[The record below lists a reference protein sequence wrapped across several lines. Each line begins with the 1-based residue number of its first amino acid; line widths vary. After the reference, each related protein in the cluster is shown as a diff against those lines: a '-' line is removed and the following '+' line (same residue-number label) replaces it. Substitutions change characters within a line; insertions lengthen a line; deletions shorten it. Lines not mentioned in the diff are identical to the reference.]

1 MFKVLIAEDEP
12 PIMRMIKS
20 TLESVDSDFKVTECC
35 INGKNA
41 VEKLKN
47 EDFDIVITDIKMP
60 IMTGIELAGWIYQ
73 NKPDTK
79 VIIVSGYSDF
89 EYARKALEYKVFD
102 YLLKPISKDKVSELT
117 QRIKS
122 EIADKNKMFDENNT
136 IVILACAGAYLLY
149 GSEVLLAG
157 ERFWNNSGIDTFMD
171 NLLTTSEEYIFF
183 NSNMLSERLM
193 VITAET
199 EDRQEELIHKI
210 YDEFSTK
217 NLPMTIVYQK
227 GVLFKDTGKYFS
239 KLREQLIKHLIL
251 NKSQLLCCNSLSDSY
266 EDISQP
272 YSKADVDSIA
282 FAIKNRNNDELKNKL
297 TAVMNNMMS
306 SDCTQEEINGFLN
319 IILDTYTL
327 NYPNH
332 MKRKNTSVKKEFVN
346 ALASFVSYDAFIEDI
361 ISILATLRNDKRD
374 PDRYEQLAN
383 EVEEYLINNYNKN
396 ITSDVLSKEF
406 GFVPSYISRLFKRQK
421 GVSPNEYVTK
431 YRIEKAKK
439 LIEENNDLRIK
450 DIADAVGF
458 KNHTISQKHSN
469 VKPVFGRPNIR
480 HKINK
485 LY

>member
-122 EIADKNKMFDENNT
+122 EIADKNKMFEENNT

-149 GSEVLLAG
+149 GSEVLLPG
-157 ERFWNNSGIDTFMD
+157 ERFWSDSGIDAFMD

-183 NSNMLSERLM
+183 NTNMLAERLM

-199 EDRQEELIHKI
+199 EERQEELIHKI

-272 YSKADVDSIA
+272 YSKADVDSIV

-297 TAVMNNMMS
+297 IAVMNNMMS

-346 ALASFVSYDAFIEDI
+346 ALASFVSYDAFIADI

-458 KNHTISQKHSN
+458 KESYYFSKTFKRETGMWPTEYSARDK
-469 VKPVFGRPNIR
+469 
-480 HKINK
+480 
-485 LY
+485 

>member
-1 MFKVLIAEDEP
+1 
-12 PIMRMIKS
+12 
-20 TLESVDSDFKVTECC
+20 
-35 INGKNA
+35 
-41 VEKLKN
+41 
-47 EDFDIVITDIKMP
+47 
-60 IMTGIELAGWIYQ
+60 
-73 NKPDTK
+73 
-79 VIIVSGYSDF
+79 
-89 EYARKALEYKVFD
+89 
-102 YLLKPISKDKVSELT
+102 
-117 QRIKS
+117 
-122 EIADKNKMFDENNT
+122 
-136 IVILACAGAYLLY
+136 
-149 GSEVLLAG
+149 
-157 ERFWNNSGIDTFMD
+157 MD

-346 ALASFVSYDAFIEDI
+346 ALASYVSYDAFIDDI

-458 KNHTISQKHSN
+458 KESYYFSKTFKRETGMWPTEYSARDK
-469 VKPVFGRPNIR
+469 
-480 HKINK
+480 
-485 LY
+485 

>member
-20 TLESVDSDFKVTECC
+20 TLESVDSDFCVKECC
-35 INGKNA
+35 INGKSA

-102 YLLKPISKDKVSELT
+102 
-117 QRIKS
+117 
-122 EIADKNKMFDENNT
+122 
-136 IVILACAGAYLLY
+136 
-149 GSEVLLAG
+149 
-157 ERFWNNSGIDTFMD
+157 
-171 NLLTTSEEYIFF
+171 
-183 NSNMLSERLM
+183 
-193 VITAET
+193 
-199 EDRQEELIHKI
+199 
-210 YDEFSTK
+210 
-217 NLPMTIVYQK
+217 
-227 GVLFKDTGKYFS
+227 
-239 KLREQLIKHLIL
+239 
-251 NKSQLLCCNSLSDSY
+251 
-266 EDISQP
+266 
-272 YSKADVDSIA
+272 
-282 FAIKNRNNDELKNKL
+282 
-297 TAVMNNMMS
+297 
-306 SDCTQEEINGFLN
+306 DCTQEEINGLLN

-346 ALASFVSYDAFIEDI
+346 ALASFVSYDAFIDDI

-439 LIEENNDLRIK
+439 LIEENKDLRIK
-450 DIADAVGF
+450 DIADAVGLKEAYYFSKTF
-458 KNHTISQKHSN
+458 KRETGMWPTEYSARDK
-469 VKPVFGRPNIR
+469 
-480 HKINK
+480 
-485 LY
+485 

>member
-149 GSEVLLAG
+149 GSEVLLPG
-157 ERFWNNSGIDTFMD
+157 ERFWTDSGIDTFMD

-199 EDRQEELIHKI
+199 EERQEALIHKI

-272 YSKADVDSIA
+272 YSKAD

-346 ALASFVSYDAFIEDI
+346 ALASFVSYDAFIDDI

-458 KNHTISQKHSN
+458 KESYYFSKTFKRETGMWPTEYSARDK
-469 VKPVFGRPNIR
+469 
-480 HKINK
+480 
-485 LY
+485 

>member
-149 GSEVLLAG
+149 GSEGLLAG
-157 ERFWNNSGIDTFMD
+157 ERFWNDSGIDTFMD

-439 LIEENNDLRIK
+439 LIEENNDLYQYLKSARF
-450 DIADAVGF
+450 AG
-458 KNHTISQKHSN
+458 KNMYGI
-469 VKPVFGRPNIR
+469 
-480 HKINK
+480 
-485 LY
+485 LM

>member
-1 MFKVLIAEDEP
+1 MFA
-12 PIMRMIKS
+12 
-20 TLESVDSDFKVTECC
+20 
-35 INGKNA
+35 
-41 VEKLKN
+41 
-47 EDFDIVITDIKMP
+47 
-60 IMTGIELAGWIYQ
+60 
-73 NKPDTK
+73 
-79 VIIVSGYSDF
+79 
-89 EYARKALEYKVFD
+89 
-102 YLLKPISKDKVSELT
+102 
-117 QRIKS
+117 
-122 EIADKNKMFDENNT
+122 ENNT

-149 GSEVLLAG
+149 GSEVLLPG
-157 ERFWNNSGIDTFMD
+157 ERFWTDSGIDTFMD

-199 EDRQEELIHKI
+199 EERQEELIHKI

-272 YSKADVDSIA
+272 YSKADVDSIV

-346 ALASFVSYDAFIEDI
+346 ALASFVSYDAFIDDI

-458 KNHTISQKHSN
+458 KESYYFSKTFKRETSMWPTEYSARDK
-469 VKPVFGRPNIR
+469 
-480 HKINK
+480 
-485 LY
+485 

>member
-1 MFKVLIAEDEP
+1 MLWGSKNMFKVLIAEDEP

-20 TLESVDSDFKVTECC
+20 TLESVDSDFKITECC

-149 GSEVLLAG
+149 GSEVLLPG
-157 ERFWNNSGIDTFMD
+157 ERFWTDSGIDTFMD

-199 EDRQEELIHKI
+199 EERQEALIHKI

-272 YSKADVDSIA
+272 YSKADVDSIV

-346 ALASFVSYDAFIEDI
+346 ALASFVSYDAFIDDI

-396 ITSDVLSKEF
+396 ITSVF
-406 GFVPSYISRLFKRQK
+406 YQK
-421 GVSPNEYVTK
+421 NSDL
-431 YRIEKAKK
+431 YRVI
-439 LIEENNDLRIK
+439 
-450 DIADAVGF
+450 
-458 KNHTISQKHSN
+458 
-469 VKPVFGRPNIR
+469 
-480 HKINK
+480 
-485 LY
+485 

>member
-157 ERFWNNSGIDTFMD
+157 ERFWNDSGIDTFMD

-332 MKRKNTSVKKEFVN
+332 MKRKNTSVKKEF
-346 ALASFVSYDAFIEDI
+346 
-361 ISILATLRNDKRD
+361 
-374 PDRYEQLAN
+374 
-383 EVEEYLINNYNKN
+383 
-396 ITSDVLSKEF
+396 

-458 KNHTISQKHSN
+458 KESYYFSKTFKRETGIWPTEYSAQDK
-469 VKPVFGRPNIR
+469 
-480 HKINK
+480 
-485 LY
+485 

>member
-149 GSEVLLAG
+149 GSEVLLPG
-157 ERFWNNSGIDTFMD
+157 ERFWSDSGIDAFMD

-199 EDRQEELIHKI
+199 EERQEELIHKI

-272 YSKADVDSIA
+272 YSKADVDSIV

-297 TAVMNNMMS
+297 IAVMNNMMS

-319 IILDTYTL
+319 RQARCSAHF
-327 NYPNH
+327 P
-332 MKRKNTSVKKEFVN
+332 E
-346 ALASFVSYDAFIEDI
+346 AGCAF
-361 ISILATLRNDKRD
+361 SQRSHPPACH
-374 PDRYEQLAN
+374 
-383 EVEEYLINNYNKN
+383 
-396 ITSDVLSKEF
+396 
-406 GFVPSYISRLFKRQK
+406 SRLRASEAHCSCSSRWRPFGWPSACRQAERDTR
-421 GVSPNEYVTK
+421 P
-431 YRIEKAKK
+431 
-439 LIEENNDLRIK
+439 LRT
-450 DIADAVGF
+450 GWRC
-458 KNHTISQKHSN
+458 S
-469 VKPVFGRPNIR
+469 GRSR
-480 HKINK
+480 HWP
-485 LY
+485 

>member
-122 EIADKNKMFDENNT
+122 EIADKNKMFEENNT

-149 GSEVLLAG
+149 GSEVLLPG
-157 ERFWNNSGIDTFMD
+157 ERFWSDSGIDAFMD

-199 EDRQEELIHKI
+199 EERQEELIHKI

-272 YSKADVDSIA
+272 YSKADVDSIV

-297 TAVMNNMMS
+297 IAVMNNMMS

-346 ALASFVSYDAFIEDI
+346 ALASFVSYDAFIADI
-361 ISILATLRNDKRD
+361 ITLRNDKRD

-458 KNHTISQKHSN
+458 KESYYFSKTFKRETGMWPTEYSARDK
-469 VKPVFGRPNIR
+469 
-480 HKINK
+480 
-485 LY
+485 

>member
-122 EIADKNKMFDENNT
+122 EIADKNKMFEENNT

-149 GSEVLLAG
+149 GSEVLLPG
-157 ERFWNNSGIDTFMD
+157 ERFWSDSGIDAFMD

-199 EDRQEELIHKI
+199 EERQEELIHKI

-272 YSKADVDSIA
+272 YSKADVDSIV

-297 TAVMNNMMS
+297 IAVMNNMMS

-332 MKRKNTSVKKEFVN
+332 MKRKNTSVKK
-346 ALASFVSYDAFIEDI
+346 EDI

-458 KNHTISQKHSN
+458 KESYYFSKTFKRETGIWPTEYSARDK
-469 VKPVFGRPNIR
+469 
-480 HKINK
+480 
-485 LY
+485 

>member
-149 GSEVLLAG
+149 GSEVLLPG
-157 ERFWNNSGIDTFMD
+157 ERFWSDSGIDAFMD

-199 EDRQEELIHKI
+199 EERQEELIHKI

-272 YSKADVDSIA
+272 YSKADVDSIV

-297 TAVMNNMMS
+297 IAVMNNMMS

-346 ALASFVSYDAFIEDI
+346 ALASFVSYDAFIADI

-406 GFVPSYISRLFKRQK
+406 GFVPSYLNIFKQNIISVNLMIF
-421 GVSPNEYVTK
+421 
-431 YRIEKAKK
+431 
-439 LIEENNDLRIK
+439 
-450 DIADAVGF
+450 
-458 KNHTISQKHSN
+458 
-469 VKPVFGRPNIR
+469 
-480 HKINK
+480 
-485 LY
+485 